1 MVTAMF
7 CTAMLAMFPPCVSLA
22 NQYIPARITVYTVST
37 IPVPV
42 PRELAAVTTVIR
54 MDRALAIEDQLAAG
68 LDRIPEHR
76 RDAAATS
83 RLTES
88 LATELET
95 VWEALFRFQ
104 NGKFT
109 HLPAIVLDDRA
120 VWYGADLRRAVT
132 RYRNWKNAEA
142 GS

>member
-1 MVTAMF
+1 MAVAM
-7 CTAMLAMFPPCVSLA
+7 MLVIVSPVDVQA
-22 NQYIPARITVYTVST
+22 NQNIPARITVYTIST
-37 IPVPV
+37 IPVTV
-42 PRELAAVTTVIR
+42 PRVLAAVTTVIHL
-54 MDRALAIEDQLAAG
+54 DRALAIEDQLAAG

-95 VWEALFRFQ
+95 VWEALFRVR